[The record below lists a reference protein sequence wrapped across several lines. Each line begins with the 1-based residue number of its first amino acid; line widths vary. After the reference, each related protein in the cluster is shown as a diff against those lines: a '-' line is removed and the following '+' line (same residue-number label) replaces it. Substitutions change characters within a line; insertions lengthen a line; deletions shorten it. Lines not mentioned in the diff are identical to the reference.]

1 MCIRDSSKIYGESIY
16 TNRFELF
23 GKYEFAFTE
32 GLEMNYSFSKHDQN
46 SYYGSDYYQA
56 NQDIFFT
63 QLTLDRNYGNHD
75 LLFGAS
81 IKNNLYDD
89 NTIATESVVNGTIIN
104 NNSNQLIPGLLIQDQ
119 YKPSDKISLIGGLR
133 IDHFNE
139 HGFIYAPSFHLKY
152 NPGAVSYTHLTLPTK
167 A

>member
-1 MCIRDSSKIYGESIY
+1 
-16 TNRFELF
+16 
-23 GKYEFAFTE
+23 
-32 GLEMNYSFSKHDQN
+32 MNYSFSKHDQN

-119 YKPSDKISLIGGLR
+119 YKPSDKISLKR
-133 IDHFNE
+133 N
-139 HGFIYAPSFHLKY
+139 
-152 NPGAVSYTHLTLPTK
+152 
-167 A
+167 